1 MSGDVKNNAARNRY
15 ELTVGD
21 ATAVVEYEKRD
32 GAIVFTH
39 TEVPESM
46 AGQGI
51 GSALARGALED
62 ARSSGQKV
70 VPVCP
75 FVAKYIQRHPEY
87 QDLVVVEGGPST

>member
-21 ATAVVEYEKRD
+21 ATAVVKYEKRD
-32 GAIVFTH
+32 GTIVFTH
-39 TEVPESM
+39 TEVPDSM

-62 ARSSGQKV
+62 ARSNGQKV

-87 QDLVVVEGGPST
+87 QDLVAEEGGASS